1 MFINYDIDVYTFIIL
16 VVGVATLVGALFL
29 GAIVS
34 RLSNIRKLLEL
45 SSRAIVSRLSNI
57 RKLLELSSTRSD
69 IGVNPNFSS
78 SDKRYVIKTV
88 KKGLAADIATG
99 NIEGTAS
106 TQGAGHQ

>member
-45 SSRAIVSRLSNI
+45 SS
-57 RKLLELSSTRSD
+57 TRSD

-78 SDKRYVIKTV
+78 SADVDNVNVRPEV